1 MQTTYY
7 TMTAREIILSGDGV
21 EAAAGGPRQLVCLR
35 QNGDRPLWEK
45 RDNVIDLAAWRAAR
59 EEPADDALWQRA
71 AEPADGALWE
81 TLEEEGVTAS
91 PRRPRRRHT
100 AGMGAEWLATLS
112 VIAVMTALLVRI
124 IAL

>member
-35 QNGDRPLWEK
+35 QNGDRPLWER

-59 EEPADDALWQRA
+59 E
-71 AEPADGALWE
+71 EPADGALWE